1 MQTQIDTNSPTW
13 RALERHAQQ
22 QIATLRER
30 NDSPSLDEM
39 RTADTRGRIAA
50 WKELLALGNPAPAQ
64 TADAGGYGY

>member
-1 MQTQIDTNSPTW
+1 MKDVLDFTSPTW

-22 QIATLRER
+22 QIATLREK
-30 NDSPSLDEM
+30 NDSPSMDAL

-50 WKELLALGNPAPAQ
+50 WKELLALANPAPAQ